1 MAALTNGPGPRTAA
15 IEHRPPSAQF
25 REKAPKQPHR
35 PPPLPRAL
43 LAEVVGA
50 FALTAVAAGGEV
62 IAAIAGENEVGR
74 PARAVAPGLVVMA
87 LIFAESDVSG
97 AHFNP
102 AVTLSFALRGGF
114 PWVRA
119 PAYWLAQMGGAVL
132 AAVMLLFTF
141 GSVRDLGAN
150 QPHYGIGPSLV
161 MEIFLTGLLITV
173 ILGTANRKGTVG
185 ANAALAVGGTIALA
199 GLIGSPISGASMNP
213 ARSLGP
219 ALVSG
224 ALSDVWLYVVGP
236 LAGALIA
243 VLLIWLLNG
252 PPNWEEAEAESGS
265 DGK

>member
-15 IEHRPPSAQF
+15 IEHRPLSAQVG
-25 REKAPKQPHR
+25 EKAP
-35 PPPLPRAL
+35 
-43 LAEVVGA
+43 
-50 FALTAVAAGGEV
+50 
-62 IAAIAGENEVGR
+62 
-74 PARAVAPGLVVMA
+74 
-87 LIFAESDVSG
+87 
-97 AHFNP
+97 
-102 AVTLSFALRGGF
+102 
-114 PWVRA
+114 
-119 PAYWLAQMGGAVL
+119 
-132 AAVMLLFTF
+132 
-141 GSVRDLGAN
+141 N

-161 MEIFLTGLLITV
+161 MEIFLTGLLSTV

-185 ANAALAVGGTIALA
+185 ANAALAVGGPIALA